1 MFDEVLGIYV
11 PRAEFEKRAR
21 FNSDDYKP
29 TKEEIRRFPSRL
41 KEKKVHFDISMDL
54 TPAITSFQN
63 DRTSPKLKPPGY
75 RIKS

>member
-1 MFDEVLGIYV
+1 MTRRRTFVGM
-11 PRAEFEKRAR
+11 
-21 FNSDDYKP
+21 SP
-29 TKEEIRRFPSRL
+29 TPDEIRRFPSRL
-41 KEKKVHFDISMDL
+41 KEKKVHIDISIDL